1 MMIRRF
7 FSMKT
12 QYDLAVVGG
21 GPGGYVAAIKASQL
35 GLKTVCVEKR
45 GALGGT
51 CLNVGCIPSK
61 TLLQISHK
69 YHDMVHAKNW
79 GLIAQNPTYDWNAI
93 QKNKSEIVTSLTKG
107 IEYLFTKNKVD
118 YLRGLGKITSPD
130 TVEVTSDNNQM
141 MEIETKNILIATGS
155 ETKKLPNFPLDE
167 KRFISSTGALSLSE
181 VPKRLIVIGAGV
193 IGLELGSV
201 YHRMGSEVI
210 FIEYF
215 PTICP
220 SLDKDICKEFQKA
233 LTKDGVKFHFNKK
246 CTKGTYNE
254 DDNGVVVHM
263 EDIKT
268 GEKFD
273 LKADYCLIAT
283 GRNPYTKNLGLEE
296 LGVAMDKAGRVIIN
310 NEFRT
315 NVGNIFAIGDV
326 VDGPMLAHKAEEE
339 GIAVAEFLAGQDI
352 HVNYNAIPGVI
363 YTYPE
368 IAFVGHT
375 EDKLKELG
383 VEYKVG
389 LFPLSA
395 NSRYRANLDSF
406 GGMVK
411 ILADKK
417 TDRLLGAHIM
427 SPNAG
432 DLIHEL
438 VMGIEYGATTE
449 DIARLSHAHPSLSEA
464 IKESALAAYFK
475 AIHI

>member
-1 MMIRRF
+1 MILKRF
-7 FSMKT
+7 FSTKKS
-12 QYDLAVVGG
+12 YDLTIIGG
-21 GPGGYVAAIKASQL
+21 GPGGYVAAIKAAQL
-35 GLKTVCVEKR
+35 GLKTACIEKR

-69 YHDMVHAKNW
+69 YHDMLHAKTW
-79 GLIAQNPTYDWNAI
+79 GLIAENPKYDWNVI
-93 QKNKSEIVTSLTKG
+93 QKNKSDVVSGLTKG
-107 IEYLFTKNKVD
+107 IEYLFNKNKVD
-118 YLRGLGKITSPD
+118 YLKGHGKITGEHTISVTGND
-130 TVEVTSDNNQM
+130 NETFEVES
-141 MEIETKNILIATGS
+141 KNILIATGS
-155 ETKKLPNFPLDE
+155 EPKKLQNFPLDE
-167 KRFISSTGALSLSE
+167 KRFISSTGALSLPE
-181 VPKRLIVIGAGV
+181 VPKKLIVIGAGV

-201 YHRMGSEVI
+201 YHRMGTEVT

-220 SLDKDICKEFQKA
+220 TLDKDICKEFTKA
-233 LTKDGVKFHFNKK
+233 LVKDGIKFHFNKK
-246 CTKGTYNE
+246 CTKGVYTQDGKGVEVHFE
-254 DDNGVVVHM
+254 DA
-263 EDIKT
+263 KT
-268 GEKFD
+268 GETST
-273 LKADYCLIAT
+273 LEADYCLIAT

-296 LGVAMDKAGRVIIN
+296 LNIEMDKFGRVVID
-310 NEFRT
+310 EQFRT
-315 NVGNIFAIGDV
+315 NMKNIFAIGDAV
-326 VDGPMLAHKAEEE
+326 EGPMLAHKAEEE
-339 GIAVAEFLAGQDI
+339 GVAVAELLAGHDI
-352 HVNYNAIPGVI
+352 HINYNAIPGVI

-375 EDKLKELG
+375 EDKLKEFG

-389 LFPLSA
+389 IFPLVA

-427 SPNAG
+427 APNAG

-438 VMGIEYGATTE
+438 VMGIEYGASTE

-475 AIHI
+475 PIHI

>member
-1 MMIRRF
+1 MIRRF
-7 FSMKT
+7 FSTKK
-12 QYDLAVVGG
+12 QYDLTIIGG

-35 GLKTVCVEKR
+35 GLKTACVEKR

-69 YHDMVHAKNW
+69 YHDMMHAKTW
-79 GLIAQNPTYDWNAI
+79 GLKVQNPDYDWNAI
-93 QKNKSEIVTSLTKG
+93 QNNKTEVVTSLTKG
-107 IEYLFTKNKVD
+107 IEYLFNKNKVD
-118 YLRGLGKITSPD
+118 YLRGHGKIIGKNTISITD
-130 TVEVTSDNNQM
+130 DKDQTI
-141 MEIETKNILIATGS
+141 EIETKNILIATGS
-155 ETKKLPNFPLDE
+155 EPKKLINFPLDE
-167 KRFISSTGALSLSE
+167 KRFISSTGALALPE
-181 VPKRLIVIGAGV
+181 VPKKLIIIGAGV

-201 YHRMGSEVI
+201 YHRMGTEVT

-220 SLDKDICKEFQKA
+220 SLDKDICKEFQRA
-233 LTKDGVKFHFNKK
+233 LIKDGIKFHFNKK
-246 CTKGTYNE
+246 CTQGIYTADGNSVEVHFE
-254 DDNGVVVHM
+254 DA
-263 EDIKT
+263 KT
-268 GEKFD
+268 GEKSM
-273 LKADYCLIAT
+273 LTADYCLIAT

-296 LGVAMDKAGRVIIN
+296 LGVEMDKLGRVMIN
-310 NEFRT
+310 EQFST
-315 NVGNIFAIGDV
+315 NVNNIFAVGDV
-326 VDGPMLAHKAEEE
+326 VEGPMLAHKAEEE
-339 GIAVAEFLAGQDI
+339 GIAVAEFLAGHDI
-352 HVNYNAIPGVI
+352 HINYNAIPGVV

-383 VEYKVG
+383 VDYKVG
-389 LFPLSA
+389 VFPLTA

-406 GGMVK
+406 GGLVK

-417 TDRLLGAHIM
+417 TDKLLGAHIM

-438 VMGIEYGATTE
+438 VLGIEYGASSE

-464 IKESALAAYFK
+464 VKESALAAYFK
-475 AIHI
+475 PIHI